1 MYILNGESN
10 SEQKKNKDKDKKIST
25 DVIKNVEVEDRKKNK
40 KSIKF
45 DRKTRNQL
53 RKDAVKIGI
62 KSELLTFIMLTD
74 LHFTMLNVYSW
85 LVTEMKFKESSDMKM
100 KNE

>member
-1 MYILNGESN
+1 MN
-10 SEQKKNKDKDKKIST
+10 T
-25 DVIKNVEVEDRKKNK
+25 DVIKSVEVENRKKDK
-40 KSIKF
+40 KLIKF

-53 RKDAVKIGI
+53 RKDVINVEI
-62 KSELLTFIMLTD
+62 KSELLAFTMLTD

-85 LVTEMKFKESSDMKM
+85 LVIKIKPKESFNMKI